1 MFVFL
6 SKFIPPLVYPVGLT
20 AILITAAIVF
30 RKRARLQVA
39 LLSIALALILIG
51 GNRYVAVALARSL
64 EDRIKSPEVITPAE
78 AIVVLGGGTEAQ
90 APPRRTVEITGAGDR
105 VLYAARLYRE
115 GLAPIV
121 LASGGNITWLS
132 NRPSSPAEEMA
143 DLLVF
148 LGVPESAI
156 WLQTKSQNTYE
167 DALYSAE
174 MLKAQG
180 VSRIILVTSAMHMPR
195 SYALFTAQGLE
206 VIPAPTDYYVPDYY
220 WADPT
225 QGEIT
230 SVLVNLIPSAASLTN
245 VTNSLKEYLGMLIYR
260 LQGWI

>member
-6 SKFIPPLVYPVGLT
+6 SKLLPPLIYPVGLI
-20 AILITAAIVF
+20 AILIAAAILF
-30 RKRARLQVA
+30 RKRARLQIV
-39 LLSIALALILIG
+39 LLIIALGLILIG
-51 GNRYVAVALARSL
+51 GNRYVAAAVIRSL
-64 EDRIKSPEVITPAE
+64 EDRIHAPAQFEPAE

-105 VLYAARLYRE
+105 VLYAAKLYRDS
-115 GLAPIV
+115 LAPIV

-143 DLLVF
+143 ALLEFV
-148 LGVPESAI
+148 GVPRSAI
-156 WLQTKSQNTYE
+156 WLQDQSQNTYE

-174 MLKAQG
+174 MLKEKG
-180 VSRIILVTSAMHMPR
+180 ISRIILVTSAMHMPR

-206 VIPAPTDYYVPDYY
+206 VIPAPTDFYVPDYY

-225 QGEIT
+225 QGEFT
-230 SVLVNLIPSAASLTN
+230 SVLVNLIPSAASLANLT
-245 VTNSLKEYLGMLIYR
+245 SCLKEYLGLLIYR

>member
-1 MFVFL
+1 MFVFF
-6 SKFIPPLVYPVGLT
+6 SKFLPPLIYPVGLT
-20 AILITAAIVF
+20 AILIAAAIVF
-30 RKRARLQVA
+30 RKRARLQTA
-39 LLSIALALILIG
+39 LLIISLAIILVG

-64 EDRIKSPEVITPAE
+64 ESRIKAPEPIPSAQ

-90 APPRRTVEITGAGDR
+90 ASPRRTVEVTGAGDR
-105 VLYAARLYRE
+105 VLYAAKLYRE
-115 GLAPIV
+115 GLAPV
-121 LASGGNITWLS
+121 VVASGGNITWLS

-143 DLLVF
+143 ELLEF
-148 LGVPESAI
+148 MGVPESAI
-156 WLQTKSQNTYE
+156 WLQTRSQNTFE

-174 MLKAQG
+174 MLKAEG
-180 VSRIILVTSAMHMPR
+180 ISRIILVTSAMHMPR

-230 SVLVNLIPSAASLTN
+230 SVLVNLIPSAASLVN
-245 VTNSLKEYLGMLIYR
+245 VTNSLKEYLGMLIYK